1 MQETRI
7 SPWRT
12 RNLAA
17 LASVFVSLLA
27 VACSDYSSSTTYPT
41 GSRTVVT
48 VTVAPGGRTL
58 IVGDTLNLS
67 ARATDATDYVIEGR
81 PVSWLSTDDAIA
93 TVSAAGVVKAIKPGT
108 VTIRATVDGKTGAAN
123 LSVEA
128 LNPVGVA
135 SIAVTP
141 VALLL
146 DIGQT
151 RQLTALVFDA
161 VGNRLTDR
169 TVTWSS
175 DSPEVAAVGS
185 TGLITA
191 KGHGYATITATC
203 EGKTFSL
210 AVTVTDGD

>member
-1 MQETRI
+1 MQGRRI

-12 RNLAA
+12 RGLAA
-17 LASVFVSLLA
+17 LASAFLSLLA
-27 VACSDYSSSTTYPT
+27 VACRDSSAAPNSTTGDPVVA
-41 GSRTVVT
+41 SVT
-48 VTVAPGGRTL
+48 VTPGQGTL
-58 IVGDTLNLS
+58 IVGDTLNMS
-67 ARATDATDYVIEGR
+67 ARATDPADYVIEGR
-81 PVSWLSTDDAIA
+81 PVSWLSTNDSIA
-93 TVSAAGVVKAIKPGT
+93 TVSAAGVVKAIRPGT

-123 LSVEA
+123 LNIEA

-146 DIGQT
+146 DIAQT

-161 VGNRLTDR
+161 AGNRLTDR

-175 DSPEVAAVGS
+175 DSPYVATVSS
-185 TGLITA
+185 TGLISA
-191 KGHGYATITATC
+191 IGSGYATITATC

-210 AVTVTDGD
+210 AVTVTDGY